1 VAYFCHFS
9 GRFSSLPAPKTGP
22 AEYSVRA
29 NICQAFWHKRCLRNT
44 RSATSWY
51 GRRSAARL
59 EGLSLQEIGGSC
71 RYRRGK
77 SNRAASF
84 VRFRLLGRR
93 AHPRAAPEAVN
104 EDCLLPA
111 RKNNG
116 EKRSSAML
124 SNRSA
129 ARKFVRHRRQFPL
142 AASGR
147 SPVQPVEHFSL
158 RAAWKYAYLSQA
170 PVRLTRRVE

>member
-1 VAYFCHFS
+1 MDEGAQLDWRGY
-9 GRFSSLPAPKTGP
+9 
-22 AEYSVRA
+22 
-29 NICQAFWHKRCLRNT
+29 RCKK
-44 RSATSWY
+44 
-51 GRRSAARL
+51 
-59 EGLSLQEIGGSC
+59 IGGSC
-71 RYRRGK
+71 RCRGGK

-84 VRFRLLGRR
+84 VWFRLQLLGRR

-104 EDCLLPA
+104 EDCLLLT

-124 SNRSA
+124 SNRPA

-147 SPVQPVEHFSL
+147 SPVQAVEHFSL

-170 PVRLTRRVE
+170 PIRLTRRVE